1 MKKATDKPSTGR
13 RQFLRRAAATTGVA
27 AVAATSSTLMVTE
40 VEAATGEEAEKEE
53 GYRLTQHILDYYKSA
68 AS

>member
-1 MKKATDKPSTGR
+1 MNKPKQNLFQSR
-13 RQFLRRAAATTGVA
+13 RKFLRDAGATGGLA
-27 AVAATSSTLMVTE
+27 AVAASAPGIALA
-40 VEAATGEEAEKEE
+40 EAGAEDGGQKPGE

>member
-1 MKKATDKPSTGR
+1 MKDSKQQVSQSR
-13 RQFLRRAAATTGVA
+13 RRFLREAGVTGGIA
-27 AVAATSSTLMVTE
+27 AVAAGAPGIVLAESTTE
-40 VEAATGEEAEKEE
+40 STEQKPEQ

>member
-1 MKKATDKPSTGR
+1 MKNPKQKVSQSRRKFMRDAAVTG
-13 RQFLRRAAATTGVA
+13 GVA
-27 AVAATSSTLMVTE
+27 AAAVTAPGVAM
-40 VEAATGEEAEKEE
+40 AEKTDTPVNEKPEE

>member
-1 MKKATDKPSTGR
+1 MKQNDNKPDNNR
-13 RQFLRRAAATTGVA
+13 RKFLQGVATTGA
-27 AVAATSSTLMVTE
+27 GTAVAALLPVTAVA
-40 VEAATGEEAEKEE
+40 VEQSQPEKKKPE

>member
-1 MKKATDKPSTGR
+1 MKEPNDKVSESR
-13 RQFLRRAAATTGVA
+13 RRFLRDAGLCSGAA
-27 AVAATSSTLMVTE
+27 AVAAGAPGIAL
-40 VEAATGEEAEKEE
+40 AEEREDAGGTKPTE

>member
-1 MKKATDKPSTGR
+1 MKHEKPQTSLSR
-13 RQFLRRAAATTGVA
+13 RKFMRDAAISGGVA
-27 AVAATSSTLMVTE
+27 AASVAAPGL
-40 VEAATGEEAEKEE
+40 ATADTAEPAGDDHPKE

>member
-1 MKKATDKPSTGR
+1 MRDAGISG
-13 RQFLRRAAATTGVA
+13 GVA
-27 AVAATSSTLMVTE
+27 AVAATAPGVALAEPTAEDTE
-40 VEAATGEEAEKEE
+40 AKPKE

>member
-1 MKKATDKPSTGR
+1 MTDPKHKVSQSRRKFMRDAAITG
-13 RQFLRRAAATTGVA
+13 GVA
-27 AVAATSSTLMVTE
+27 AAAVTAPGVAMAEATESPVN
-40 VEAATGEEAEKEE
+40 EKPDE

>member
-1 MKKATDKPSTGR
+1 MKEPNDKVSQSR
-13 RQFLRRAAATTGVA
+13 RKFLRDAGLCSGAA
-27 AVAATSSTLMVTE
+27 AVAAGAPGLALA
-40 VEAATGEEAEKEE
+40 EARENEAGARASE